1 MNKGAIDSGDKG
13 FVRFSATN
21 KDALIM
27 VTKSRMIFCPI
38 EWYPLSLKCKIIV
51 VL

>member
-1 MNKGAIDSGDKG
+1 MNKGAMDNRDKRI
-13 FVRFSATN
+13 VRFSATN